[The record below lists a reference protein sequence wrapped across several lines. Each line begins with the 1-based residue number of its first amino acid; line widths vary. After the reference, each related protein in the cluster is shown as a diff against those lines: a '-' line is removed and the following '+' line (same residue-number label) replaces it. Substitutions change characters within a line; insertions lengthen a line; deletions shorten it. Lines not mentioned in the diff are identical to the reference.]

1 MAMNIAMMTEWL
13 LAHAT
18 LSNHGFNVIRK
29 NEKDCWA
36 CVAKIESHEAN
47 EIAEEA
53 KSLMQKFQ

>member
-1 MAMNIAMMTEWL
+1 MTEWL

-18 LSNHGFNVIRK
+18 LSNHGFNIIRK

>member
-1 MAMNIAMMTEWL
+1 MKCEFLVSI
-13 LAHAT
+13 
-18 LSNHGFNVIRK
+18 
-29 NEKDCWA
+29 KDCWA